1 MAGYIIE
8 KEESDR
14 EMRLCAGLSYVG
26 ERELDESERSALG
39 RESNIHMAKALFF
52 ALCAP
57 ALIILFPLTIWH
69 EHLIRAVVP
78 HIGAYV
84 IGVSLIACVFG
95 LPLAILLSRDY
106 FRKEE
111 VLGRAAESGNIR
123 CFEGQLNIDDRT
135 DAVRTFL
142 TKRGFLK
149 TADLSV
155 NRIELFGNDDVVY
168 MTNGNR
174 PPRFLEVELTSAAL
188 PDPSTPY
195 FSVPP
200 AWKDADLEVN
210 LERRRLSEGEIEEV
224 RSYAK
229 ENWRYVRFLF
239 LFGILVFGMTEIFT
253 LGLFEMEPYRS
264 HVVSVSCAIAICVAI
279 FYRRKG
285 RAERLEKD
293 AENGWAF
300 MCHPPGYAQ
309 ENSGEAG
316 PEAPVEFLPLSNVFW
331 TIDGKPAGWRRK
343 STE

>member
-1 MAGYIIE
+1 
-8 KEESDR
+8 
-14 EMRLCAGLSYVG
+14 MRLCAGLSYVG

-95 LPLAILLSRDY
+95 LPLAIFMSRDY

-123 CFEGQLNIDDRT
+123 CFEGQLNMDDRT

-142 TKRGFLK
+142 TKRGLLR

-155 NRIELFGNDDVVY
+155 NRIELFSNDDVVY

-195 FSVPP
+195 FSVPA
-200 AWKDADLEVN
+200 AWKDADLEVD

-239 LFGILVFGMTEIFT
+239 LFGIAVFGMTEIFT
-253 LGLFEMEPYRS
+253 LGFFEMEPYRS
-264 HVVSVSCAIAICVAI
+264 HVVSVGCGIAICIAI

-285 RAERLEKD
+285 WAERLEKD
-293 AENGWAF
+293 ADNGWALI
-300 MCHPPGYAQ
+300 HYPT
-309 ENSGEAG
+309 ENERKGSGMDL
-316 PEAPVEFLPLSNVFW
+316 PQVPVEFLPISNLFW
-331 TIDGKPAGWRRK
+331 IIDGKPAGWRRK
-343 STE
+343 SAE